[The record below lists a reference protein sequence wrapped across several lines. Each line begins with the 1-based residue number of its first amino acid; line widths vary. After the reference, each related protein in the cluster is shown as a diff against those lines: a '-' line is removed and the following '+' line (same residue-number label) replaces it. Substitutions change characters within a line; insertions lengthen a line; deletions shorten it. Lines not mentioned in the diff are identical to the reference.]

1 VAVLVVFA
9 LGRASAPSS
18 SSGAASPSAAIPK
31 VGPSRAV
38 RGVPVGYAHTRAGAL
53 AAALN
58 YSAVLVRPNVTFDA
72 AQLRSMF
79 SAVATPALTRGLMA
93 EYAPIAR
100 RVAGTPLVRGIRAGA
115 PLLARGVPI
124 AYRFGQV
131 SRDRVTVQLW
141 TVSLLGAQGLS
152 PRASWQRLSLPLGW
166 VNGDWKYVE
175 AATRK
180 AGPTPR
186 LAAHQRPTAT
196 STFIAQVQGLR
207 GFRYAP

>member
-1 VAVLVVFA
+1 LVVFA
-9 LGRASAPSS
+9 LGRASAPRS
-18 SSGAASPSAAIPK
+18 SSGAPSPSAAIPR
-31 VGPSRAV
+31 VGPWRTV

-58 YSAVLVRPNVTFDA
+58 YTAVLVRPDVTFDA
-72 AQLRSMF
+72 ARLRSMF
-79 SAVATPALTRGLMA
+79 SAMATPALTRRLMA

-100 RVAGTPLVRGIRAGA
+100 RVAGTPLVRSIRAGA

-131 SRDRVTVQLW
+131 SRDHVTVQLW

-166 VNGDWKYVE
+166 VSGDWKYVA
-175 AATRK
+175 AATRQS
-180 AGPTPR
+180 GPTPR
-186 LAAHQRPTAT
+186 LSARQRPTDA
-196 STFIAQVQGLR
+196 STFIAQAQGLR